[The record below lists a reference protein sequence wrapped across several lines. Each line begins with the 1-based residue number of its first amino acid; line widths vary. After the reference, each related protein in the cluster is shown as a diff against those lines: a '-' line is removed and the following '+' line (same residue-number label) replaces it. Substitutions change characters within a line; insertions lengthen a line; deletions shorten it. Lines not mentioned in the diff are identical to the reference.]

1 MATLRRASLSTP
13 FSPRH
18 LGTSCV
24 SHVLVSLAIFQTW
37 SLLYFSYGGLQSVI
51 FDVTKMKR
59 LRLAEDS
66 DDGLAIKY
74 LSVKVCAWIFWG
86 VGHNAIPHLIDYSTM

>member
-1 MATLRRASLSTP
+1 
-13 FSPRH
+13 
-18 LGTSCV
+18 
-24 SHVLVSLAIFQTW
+24 
-37 SLLYFSYGGLQSVI
+37 
-51 FDVTKMKR
+51 MKR